1 MCIRDRIEPTESENL
16 DEIDR
21 FCDALISIK
30 GEIIT
35 CSKDDVQNILMNS
48 PHTLETLTC
57 DKWNNKYSRKEA
69 AYPLS
74 YIEDNKFW
82 PSVTR
87 IDDAFGDRNLIC
99 TCNPIEDY
107 IES

>member
-1 MCIRDRIEPTESENL
+1 MMIEPTESENL
-16 DEIDR
+16 EEIDK

-30 GEIIT
+30 GEILT
-35 CSKDDVQNILMNS
+35 CSKDDDQNILKNS
-48 PHTLETLTC
+48 PHTLETLTSV
-57 DKWNNKYSRKEA
+57 KWNHDYTRKEA

-74 YIEDNKFW
+74 YLESNKFW

>member
-1 MCIRDRIEPTESENL
+1 MNLRCGAQICAAHHIGDVLRI
-16 DEIDR
+16 
-21 FCDALISIK
+21 
-30 GEIIT
+30 IIYG
-35 CSKDDVQNILMNS
+35 CSKDDAQNILTNS

-57 DKWNNKYSRKEA
+57 DKWNNNYSRKEA

-74 YIEDNKFW
+74 YVEDNKFW